1 MGYNKRVPKGE
12 PHMKY
17 QVTHNVT
24 RNGKV
29 IVSKGDV
36 ITETQ
41 VTSKK
46 VKNYVVPYVRV
57 RVKYTTDEYNE
68 MIKVYMNND
77 TLTLTELVGKLLET
91 NPNIKHS
98 NQGLEMYFSIIKG
111 CDTTN
116 EHVGLDNPSKELITL
131 LRKVDSERF

>member
-36 ITETQ
+36 ITESQ
-41 VTSKK
+41 VTKKK
-46 VKNYVVPYVRV
+46 VKNYVVPYVGSKNRYTREEIEV
-57 RVKYTTDEYNE
+57 IVKSYVKNDSRKSVMNE
-68 MIKVYMNND
+68 FVTVYPDSVHTPDSIMSMVCQLENIDNTKNGGVYHLTQLLVEVSS
-77 TLTLTELVGKLLET
+77 TLYPT
-91 NPNIKHS
+91 
-98 NQGLEMYFSIIKG
+98 
-111 CDTTN
+111 
-116 EHVGLDNPSKELITL
+116 
-131 LRKVDSERF
+131 RFG